1 MIQSFW
7 KQSAI
12 YGMSTILIRAVS
24 FLLLPLYTTYFTT
37 EEAGYIY
44 LLFTFIAFVQVFYN
58 HGMDSSFL
66 KFISQDEDN
75 SDKILSTSF
84 IGLILTSVL
93 LSFILH
99 NFAEQ
104 ISILYLGISQPLW
117 ISLCSLILCI
127 DSISGRMMAY
137 LRVQNRAIFFALTS
151 VGNVI
156 VTIVLNIYFVVYNG
170 WGIDGVLYG
179 TLAGS
184 LLRFLFLIPSLLL
197 NINYTKFEF
206 SLYKKLFSFGIP
218 FFPAALFF
226 IIMEMADRKILH
238 LLTDVHEVGIYSV
251 SYKLGSILLFIITG
265 FNLAWQPLFH
275 KEQKNVNRVDIFSK
289 INSQFILLLAFVGML
304 ICIWMP
310 YIVKIPVGR
319 GNTLINEQF
328 WDGIKIVPVILS
340 SHILYA
346 GYIMQMPSLYDG
358 TNQKWSPLLRGM
370 GAVVNIGF
378 NFLLIPIWGVWGAAF
393 STFIA
398 YGLMFISL
406 YLLNRRWLPITF
418 DKSTIFTTLGM
429 CVLCYFSTIHFSSSI
444 VVSIFIT
451 VCIFFYIVKIFNS
464 LVKNSLS

>member
-12 YGMSTILIRAVS
+12 YGLSTILIRAVS

-44 LLFTFIAFVQVFYN
+44 LLFTFIAFAQVFYN

-66 KFISQDEDN
+66 KFISQDEEN
-75 SDKILSTSF
+75 SDKTLSTTF
-84 IGLILTSVL
+84 IGLISTSII
-93 LSFILH
+93 LSLILH
-99 NFAEQ
+99 NLAEQ
-104 ISILYLGISQPLW
+104 ISMYYLEISQPLW
-117 ISLCSLILCI
+117 ISICSLILCI

-137 LRVQNRAIFFALTS
+137 LRVQNRAIFFALIS
-151 VGNVI
+151 ISNVI
-156 VTIVLNIYFVVYNG
+156 VTIALNIYFIVYKG
-170 WGIDGVLYG
+170 WSIDGVLYG
-179 TLAGS
+179 TLAGA
-184 LLRFLFLIPSLLL
+184 LLRFVLLIPSLFL
-197 NINYTKFEF
+197 NINYTNFEIPLF
-206 SLYKKLFSFGIP
+206 KKLFSFGIP

-226 IIMEMADRKILH
+226 IVMEMADRKILH

-275 KEQKNVNRVDIFSK
+275 KEQKNVNRVEIFSK
-289 INSQFILLLAFVGML
+289 INSQFILFLAFVGTL

-310 YIVKIPVGR
+310 YIVKIPIGG

-358 TNQKWSPLLRGM
+358 KNRKWSPLLRGM
-370 GAVVNIGF
+370 GAVINIGF

-393 STFIA
+393 STLIA
-398 YGLMFISL
+398 YGLMFLSL

-418 DKSTIFTTLGM
+418 DKITIFTTIGM
-429 CVLCYFSTIHFSSSI
+429 CTLCYFSTIHFTSSLF
-444 VVSIFIT
+444 VSILIT
-451 VCIFFYIVKIFNS
+451 ICILFYIVKIFNS
-464 LVKNSLS
+464 LVKSSLS